1 MFYPGFLRQAQ
12 FRHRLGLIFV
22 VFSLLAVVLLTAFLA
37 QRYVDALE
45 TIEKHSTNE
54 TLVLE
59 TEFNSTLRRID
70 ATTGM
75 LATLLAE
82 NGGLHTLPAEKLAMA
97 RENLTALKHNFPELH
112 SYRIFDDLGLQM
124 ADGTPEAQRYSI
136 ADRPYFKEMKANPK
150 PGLHF
155 SEVVKLQNGDEWL
168 VISHRPVLGPDGR
181 FLGIVAAGIDLAYFE
196 KLFSQLGLGNNGVVS
211 IRRSDDSRLVVRWP
225 AAGEKANNL
234 AAATPPFLAIQAGQ
248 RDGVVRYVGK
258 TDGVDRIFA
267 YRQVAE
273 GPFYFL
279 VGRAWDEGLAPWRT
293 LAWSASLL
301 TLLGLL
307 ALGIMLHWLGRS
319 QRDLAKSE
327 QRFRDLIFFSADW
340 VWEVDTQGRYTYASE
355 RVVDVLGYHPE
366 DLIGT
371 TPFDLMPD
379 SERSPIEAIFQELLA
394 NPQAFRDLDNIN
406 RHQDGTLRYIASS
419 GTPIFSED
427 GKLTGFRGVDRDVTT
442 RRLAEIERN
451 HYRESLE
458 AKVAERTQSLE
469 TTNAELCRMHEALV
483 EARDAAEAATVA
495 KSAFLANMSHEIRT
509 PLNAIT
515 GMSYI
520 LRRSGLTLEQSD
532 KLDKIENAGSHLLR
546 IINDILD
553 LSKIESGKFVLEE
566 AEVSINTLV
575 GNSVAMLQERA
586 YAKQLQL
593 TSEIGSLPPHLLG
606 DPTRLQQAL
615 LNYTGNAIKFT
626 EKGRIALRVQC
637 LEEDAESALIR
648 FEVADT
654 GIGMAPDALAR
665 LFSAFEQADNT
676 TTRKYGGT
684 GLGLSITKKL
694 AEQMGGDAGAESTL
708 GAGSTFWFTVRLK
721 KGVGKTDA
729 AQAADTQKAE
739 EILQRSHRGTRIL
752 LAEDEPINRE
762 IALIT
767 LDDVGLLVD
776 TAENGLDALKL
787 AENNDYALILMDMQM
802 PEMDG
807 LDATRQIRA
816 LSRHAS
822 TPILAM
828 TANAFAEDKA
838 RCFEAGMNDFIAKPV
853 LPEKLYSILLNWLER
868 SKAA

>member
-1 MFYPGFLRQAQ
+1 VFYPGFLRQAQ

-59 TEFNSTLRRID
+59 TQFNSTLRRID

-155 SEVVKLQNGDEWL
+155 SEVVKPQNGDEWL

-196 KLFSQLGLGNNGVVS
+196 KLFSQLGVGNNGVVS

-379 SERSPIEAIFQELLA
+379 SERSPIEAVFQELLA

-427 GKLTGFRGVDRDVTT
+427 GKLTGFRGVGRDVTT

-458 AKVAERTQSLE
+458 AKVAASR
-469 TTNAELCRMHEALV
+469 
-483 EARDAAEAATVA
+483 A

-509 PLNAIT
+509 PMNAI
-515 GMSYI
+515 
-520 LRRSGLTLEQSD
+520 LGLT
-532 KLDKIENAGSHLLR
+532 HLAQRDSGDPDQQKRLGKVTEAAQHLMA
-546 IINDILD
+546 IINDVLD
-553 LSKIESGKFVLEE
+553 ISKIEADKLVLENTDFSLSQVCANACNLV
-566 AEVSINTLV
+566 AERAETKHLPISTQIDPAIP
-575 GNSVAMLQERA
+575 AMLR
-586 YAKQLQL
+586 
-593 TSEIGSLPPHLLG
+593 G
-606 DPTRLQQAL
+606 DPLRIQQVL
-615 LNYTGNAIKFT
+615 LNFLSNAIKFT
-626 EKGRIALRVQC
+626 ERGKVTLSASLRKSDSNGIVVYC
-637 LEEDAESALIR
+637 A
-648 FEVADT
+648 VTDT
-654 GIGMAPDALAR
+654 GIGIASEAQAR
-665 LFSAFEQADNT
+665 LFLPFEQADSS
-676 TTRKYGGT
+676 TTRRYGGT
-684 GLGLSITKKL
+684 GLGLAITRRL
-694 AEQMGGDAGAESTL
+694 VEAMHGEIGVNSAPGQ
-708 GAGSTFWFTVRLK
+708 GSTFWFTMRLAPAISSAP
-721 KGVGKTDA
+721 VVAPDIA
-729 AQAADTQKAE
+729 
-739 EILQRSHRGTRIL
+739 HRPTHRTGANVL
-752 LAEDEPINRE
+752 VAEDNAVNAEVASDLLRSAGLAVSHAVDGGA
-762 IALIT
+762 AL
-767 LDDVGLLVD
+767 D
-776 TAENGLDALKL
+776 L
-787 AENNDYALILMDMQM
+787 ARRQHFDLILMDMQM
-802 PEMDG
+802 PVMDG
-807 LDATRQIRA
+807 LEATRQIRA
-816 LSRHAS
+816 LPGYAQ

-828 TANAFAEDKA
+828 TANAFDED
-838 RCFEAGMNDFIAKPV
+838 REVCLEAGMNDHVAKPV
-853 LPEKLYSILLNWLER
+853 SPGEALLDSVELVGTKQGGLKFRKPSFLLHMSSDKFGSI
-868 SKAA
+868 